1 MNARTLLL
9 ASTPLVAQL
18 TACTC
23 SDTPMI
29 TGEVVD
35 LWGNPVEGLQVA
47 VAEIEPSY
55 TTARNGTFALPMMAK
70 ATVTLSGDGYLSRT
84 VTIEPSGQQAP
95 HEQRI
100 EVVPKP
106 DSPGYYV
113 VGESGFLP
121 LAAEPV
127 VRTGTDLQTWQGI
140 RSSGDVSTPA
150 GDLRVLFHTPLKLE
164 QVARLDIEL
173 HKLTFVEDTQVGTVD
188 GSAAVSVNL
197 WVSDGVVPVKREALQ
212 GDDFYL
218 FKADDLAAGTYAF
231 ASLQLL
237 DAKNPGAYDK
247 TPPPV
252 RKVHPF
258 TLE

>member
-18 TACTC
+18 AACTC
-23 SDTPMI
+23 SETPMI

-35 LWGNPVEGLQVA
+35 LWGNPVEGMQVA
-47 VAEIEPSY
+47 IKEIEPSF
-55 TTARNGTFALPMMAK
+55 TTARNGTFALPMMPT
-70 ATVTLSGDGYLSRT
+70 ATVTLTRDGYLPRT
-84 VTIEPSGQQAP
+84 VTLEPPDLQAP
-95 HEQRI
+95 FQQTI
-100 EVVPKP
+100 EVIPKP
-106 DSPGYYV
+106 ESPGYYI
-113 VGESGFLP
+113 VGEAGFLP

-140 RSSGDVSTPA
+140 RSSGDVSAKA
-150 GDLRVLFHTPLKLE
+150 GDLRVLFHTPLKLD

-173 HKLTFVEDTQVGTVD
+173 HKLAFIEETQVGTVD
-188 GSAAVSVNL
+188 GAASVNVNL
-197 WVSDGVVPVKREALQ
+197 WVSDGKIPVAREALS

-218 FKADDLAAGTYAF
+218 YKADGLAAGTYAF
-231 ASLQLL
+231 SSLQLL

-247 TPPPV
+247 APPQV
-252 RKVHPF
+252 RKIHPF